1 MLNSWSQSLSRSPET
16 SSQTLSQFLCFN
28 KYIKIE
34 VTVIHF
40 PKFSNQ
46 GINFLSE
53 LLENSRIISYHG
65 SILKVDMN

>member
-28 KYIKIE
+28 KDIKIE

-40 PKFSNQ
+40 PKFSN
-46 GINFLSE
+46 
-53 LLENSRIISYHG
+53 HG
-65 SILKVDMN
+65 SILKIDMN